1 MRQNLTD
8 DMKAALEAYAN
19 GEKVFLIRGK
29 SNVGGGLHYWLKRK
43 RLPMRGH
50 YKLTPDPHVKAA
62 VIAYAEGKEHKKI
75 IQERFGVTAGR
86 FTFGSIVSAFRGV
99 AFSEKGG
106 MGCCS
111 RALIN
116 VIGAKTRYLPIKSD
130 AAESIAAPLVR
141 LLASQTQSD
150 PISQSTFARLRDAE
164 LRSTTTRPIVLGNV
178 TRPRWRRASDDQA
191 YAQIQVSHAPS
202 EDGGQPGA

>member
-75 IQERFGVTAGR
+75 IQKRFGVTSRTLYLWIDRLGVPRRRIQRKGR
-86 FTFGSIVSAFRGV
+86 NGMLQPRFNQCDWCKDPLSPDQIRRRRKYCCTACQIAGV
-99 AFSEKGG
+99 ADTKRSNLTINLCPAP
-106 MGCCS
+106 GCGAEIHDDSPYCS
-111 RALIN
+111 WECH
-116 VIGAKTRYLPIKSD
+116 KT
-130 AAESIAAPLVR
+130 AME
-141 LLASQTQSD
+141 
-150 PISQSTFARLRDAE
+150 ARF
-164 LRSTTTRPIVLGNV
+164 G
-178 TRPRWRRASDDQA
+178 
-191 YAQIQVSHAPS
+191 
-202 EDGGQPGA
+202 